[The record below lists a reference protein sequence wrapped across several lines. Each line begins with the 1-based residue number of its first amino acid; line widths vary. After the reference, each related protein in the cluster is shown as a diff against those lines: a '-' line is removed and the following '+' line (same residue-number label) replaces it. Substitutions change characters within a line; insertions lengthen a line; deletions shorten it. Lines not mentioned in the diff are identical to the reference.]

1 MKKYLAILLVSLL
14 AVTMFAGCKN
24 KAETDKETEAKT
36 VKTGLA
42 VITSQA
48 KSADAGEADGFAQ
61 VDSAVVAL
69 TLDSS
74 GKIIKC
80 VIDSAQSKILF
91 NTQGQLVTP
100 MDTLFETKNELG
112 DTYNMKRASGIGKEW
127 YEQAAAFASYVEG
140 KTVSE
145 VKGIAVDAENH
156 PTGSD
161 LVSSVTMSVGDYVA
175 AIEKAAS
182 NAKDYG
188 ASSSDKLSL
197 GVYTTMG
204 HSKGAGDEDGLAEA
218 YSTYVAVTTDTAG
231 KITSCIIDATQGNVR
246 FDSSGNIT
254 SDTAAPIQTKNEK
267 GDAYGM
273 KIASGI
279 GKEWY
284 EQAAAFAEYV
294 SGKTFGE
301 AASITVDEKEV
312 PTDSDLRASV
322 TIGIGD
328 FKAALAK
335 AAGA

>member
-1 MKKYLAILLVSLL
+1 MKKFLTILLVSLL
-14 AVTMFAGCKN
+14 AVTTFAGCKN
-24 KAETDKETEAKT
+24 KEETKPGTDAKT
-36 VKTGLA
+36 VRTGLA

-48 KSADAGEADGFAQ
+48 KSANAGEADGFAQ
-61 VDSAVVAL
+61 ADSVVVAL
-69 TLDSS
+69 TLDSD
-74 GKIIKC
+74 GKIIEC

-91 NTQGQLVTP
+91 DAQGQLITP

-112 DTYNMKRASGIGKEW
+112 DAYNMKRASGIGKEW
-127 YEQAAAFASYVEG
+127 YEQAAAFASYVKG

-161 LVSSVTMSVGDYVA
+161 LVSSVTMSVGDYIA

-197 GVYTTMG
+197 GVITTMG
-204 HSKGAGDEDGLAEA
+204 HSKSAGDENGLAEV
-218 YSTYVAVTTDTAG
+218 YSTYVVVTTDTAG

-246 FDSSGNIT
+246 FDGSGNIT

-267 GDAYGM
+267 GDTYGM
-273 KIASGI
+273 KIASSI

-294 SGKTFGE
+294 TAKTFSE
-301 AASITVDEKEV
+301 VTSIAVDDKAV

-328 FKAALAK
+328 FQAALAK
-335 AAGA
+335 AAG